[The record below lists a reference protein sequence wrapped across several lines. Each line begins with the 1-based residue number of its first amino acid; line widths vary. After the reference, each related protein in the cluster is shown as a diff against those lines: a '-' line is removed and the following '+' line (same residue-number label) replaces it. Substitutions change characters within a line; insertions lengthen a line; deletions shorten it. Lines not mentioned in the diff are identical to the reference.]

1 MTLLPLVE
9 IAIGGALLFAG
20 RRLYWLLAAALGFVA
35 GLTLADLLLPGEPQ
49 TADLIIALALAGGG
63 ALLFVVFQKL
73 LIGLIGFIAGGVALL
88 LVAQALAPNLLGES
102 WMAAAGFVLGGTLG
116 AFLFLRLFSL
126 GLIILSAIIGAYL
139 LLAGLMGLFDLPDSF
154 FSLAL
159 LLLIGVGIVI
169 QLGALR
175 RR

>member
-1 MTLLPLVE
+1 MALLPLVE

-35 GLTLADLLLPGEPQ
+35 GLFISDLLLPSDPQ
-49 TADLIIALALAGGG
+49 AADLIIALALAGGG

-88 LVAQALAPNLLGES
+88 LVVQALAPTLLGES
-102 WMAAAGFVLGGTLG
+102 WMAAAGFVLGGALG

-139 LLAGLMGLFDLPDSF
+139 LLVGLMGLFDLPGNL

-159 LLLIGVGIVI
+159 ALLVGVGVVV

-175 RR
+175 R